1 MATIVLDALGGDDVT
16 RATVYAVADEKL
28 QTIELSLK
36 EKLDA
41 LKNSTVDLT
50 QGQLMALQY
59 DVQTFTLFVSVV
71 SSLLKEMADMMK
83 GIIAKF

>member
-16 RATVYAVADEKL
+16 RATVYEIADEKL
-28 QTIELSLK
+28 QTIESNLK
-36 EKLDA
+36 AKLDD